1 MPGTE
6 AGHDASRKAR
16 RLLAS
21 HWDTMIRPARSADAD
36 WARAV
41 VRRAYALYVPRMGK
55 EPAPMLADYGALIA
69 AGEVYV
75 LEDAGAPA
83 ALIVIY
89 PKEDALFIENIAA
102 DPSAQRKGHGRT
114 LLAFAEREAQR
125 LGLKFLRLY
134 TNAAMTE
141 NLTYYPSLGF
151 RETERREEDGYKRVF
166 FEKRVE

>member
-1 MPGTE
+1 
-6 AGHDASRKAR
+6 
-16 RLLAS
+16 
-21 HWDTMIRPARSADAD
+21 MIRPARAADAD
-36 WARAV
+36 WARAL

-69 AGEVYV
+69 AGEVHV

-89 PKEDALFIENIAA
+89 PKDDALFLENIAV
-102 DPSAQRKGHGRT
+102 DPAAQGKGHGRA
-114 LLAFAEREAQR
+114 LIAFAEREAQR

-134 TNAAMTE
+134 THIRMTE

-151 RETERREEDGYKRVF
+151 RETERREEDGYSRVF